1 MVRVQWMHRYFYILF
16 FNCCKV
22 HRTRCT
28 ISTTFMFSGIEH
40 VLILVRP
47 SSSSTFRTFSSL
59 TAEILF
65 PLNTNPDSPD
75 LGTHHPIFVS
85 ISLIVLG
92 ASDKW
97 SPTLSDL
104 LCLASFTEHNVLK
117 VQPRCS
123 IVRFSFLYKTKIPSC
138 SSTSYLSI
146 HPSVDTGVPTSW
158 PLWPLLL
165 CAHVHF
171 YSPVLGWGKLNW
183 LGNSLS
189 NGALLSP
196 PFPHIKTDT
205 HIHTYEINLQKTG
218 L

>member
-158 PLWPLLL
+158 PL
-165 CAHVHF
+165 
-171 YSPVLGWGKLNW
+171 
-183 LGNSLS
+183 
-189 NGALLSP
+189 
-196 PFPHIKTDT
+196 
-205 HIHTYEINLQKTG
+205 
-218 L
+218 